1 MDTKLH
7 NGMLKYIHCMI
18 PDDGINN
25 GNDFAV
31 NFQLSDQQINS
42 TFNQYSKKSLTLKKL
57 AQ

>member
-1 MDTKLH
+1 
-7 NGMLKYIHCMI
+7 MI

-31 NFQLSDQQINS
+31 TFQLSDQQINS